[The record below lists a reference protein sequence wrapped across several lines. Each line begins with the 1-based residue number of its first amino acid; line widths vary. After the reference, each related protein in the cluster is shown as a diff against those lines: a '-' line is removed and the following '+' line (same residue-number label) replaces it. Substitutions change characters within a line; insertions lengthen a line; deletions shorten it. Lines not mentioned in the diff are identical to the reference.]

1 MGSRKNITKRR
12 NKKIKGGLFFGLM
25 GNDNKPTA
33 SPGDKAAI
41 ESKMK
46 DENVSKPAANPAPA
60 PTTTST
66 PTPSSITSSTPTPTS
81 TPTASP
87 TPTPTPSPTPS
98 PPTTLPKER
107 TWVNFLTFGIVG
119 GKRRTLR
126 KRKSRRKTR

>member
-33 SPGDKAAI
+33 SPGDTSAI

-46 DENVSKPAANPAPA
+46 AEKKVSKPAANP
-60 PTTTST
+60 PTT
-66 PTPSSITSSTPTPTS
+66 PTTSITSST
-81 TPTASP
+81 
-87 TPTPTPSPTPS
+87 TPTPTPSPTPAPS
-98 PPTTLPKER
+98 PDPSPDPSPKSSITLPKER
-107 TWVNFLTFGIVG
+107 SWVNFLTFGIVG

-126 KRKSRRKTR
+126 KRKSRRQTR